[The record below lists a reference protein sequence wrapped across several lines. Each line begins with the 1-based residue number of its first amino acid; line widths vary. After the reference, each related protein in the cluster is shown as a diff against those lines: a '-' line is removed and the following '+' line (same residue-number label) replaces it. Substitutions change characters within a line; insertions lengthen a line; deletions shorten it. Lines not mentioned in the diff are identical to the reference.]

1 MKKEPKKIKLNP
13 ESPTTKEV
21 RKIPMP
27 SLEHLYR
34 QTIAPDNDSVYTP
47 IDWKELPKL
56 ETNENHSKD
65 DTESIQ

>member
-1 MKKEPKKIKLNP
+1 MKKEPTKIKLNP

-27 SLEHLYR
+27 SLEHLYQ

-47 IDWKELPKL
+47 IDWQEPLPLDK
-56 ETNENHSKD
+56 NEDYSKD
-65 DTESIQ
+65 NTESI